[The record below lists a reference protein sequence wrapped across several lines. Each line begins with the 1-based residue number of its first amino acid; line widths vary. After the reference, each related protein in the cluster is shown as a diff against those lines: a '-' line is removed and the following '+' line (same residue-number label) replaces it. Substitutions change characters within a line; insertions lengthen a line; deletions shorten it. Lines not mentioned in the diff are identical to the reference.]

1 MPFEGDLKREY
12 MRTYITPYMR
22 EYVKKHPKKVWTYHR
37 NAVYRRA
44 IATGRLPTQRSIDK
58 YGFTPSEI
66 GSIAQHMSSGILTDP
81 EPFMNTSVLT
91 HVS

>member
-22 EYVKKHPKKVWTYHR
+22 EYVAKHPEKVWTYHR

-66 GSIAQHMSSGILTDP
+66 EAIAQHMSSGVLTDRVR
-81 EPFMNTSVLT
+81 S
-91 HVS
+91 SAIRAS